1 MYKKVFRG
9 EIWLVNWNPSRGSE
23 QNGFRPSLV
32 IQNDMG
38 SANPN
43 YGNVIVL
50 AISTKS
56 SNQTIHIAIN
66 PNLSNGLKEKS
77 YIKCEQIMTI
87 SKDRLITRMGSL
99 DAEAMEEVF
108 QTVSILVNK

>member
-1 MYKKVFRG
+1 MFKKVHRG

-56 SNQTIHIAIN
+56 SNQTLHIAIK
-66 PNLSNGLKEKS
+66 PDLSNGLKEKS
-77 YIKCEQIMTI
+77 FVKCEQIMTI
-87 SKDRLITRMGSL
+87 SKDRLITRLGIL
-99 DAEAMEEVF
+99 DAEKMDEVF
-108 QTVSILVNK
+108 RTVSILVNK

>member
-1 MYKKVFRG
+1 MYKKVHRS
-9 EIWLVNWNPSRGSE
+9 EIWMVNWNPSRGSE

-56 SNQTIHIAIN
+56 SDLPIHVEII
-66 PNLSNGLKEKS
+66 PDSSNGLKEKS

-87 SKDRLITRMGSL
+87 SKDRLTTRLGIL
-99 DAEAMEEVF
+99 DAKKMDEVF
-108 QTVSILVNK
+108 RTVSILVNK

>member
-1 MYKKVFRG
+1 M
-9 EIWLVNWNPSRGSE
+9 INWNPSRGSE

-56 SNQTIHIAIN
+56 SNPPIHIAIK
-66 PNLSNGLKEKS
+66 PDTANGLKEKS

-87 SKDRLITRMGSL
+87 SKERLVTRLGSL
-99 DAEAMEEVF
+99 DFETMEQIFEIV
-108 QTVSILVNK
+108 TRLLNK